1 MSGVQRLPE
10 GEGGCLAHY
19 MEGGLT
25 VRYQTDKMSEVIAG
39 VRDSK
44 LVGLGVLGVF
54 GALWSIGAVFQLPSK
69 LCHNLLTAQNHPGL
83 TRIPV
88 TISII
93 PLKYCNFPD
102 KLAYKRFSHREVQM
116 WHKCGS
122 NLNS

>member
-1 MSGVQRLPE
+1 
-10 GEGGCLAHY
+10 

-44 LVGLGVLGVF
+44 LAGFGGF
-54 GALWSIGAVFQLPSK
+54 GALWSSGAVFRLQSK
-69 LCHNLLTAQNHPGL
+69 LCCNLLTAKNHPGL

-93 PLKYCNFPD
+93 PLEYCNFPD
-102 KLAYKRFSHREVQM
+102 KIAYKRFSHREVQM